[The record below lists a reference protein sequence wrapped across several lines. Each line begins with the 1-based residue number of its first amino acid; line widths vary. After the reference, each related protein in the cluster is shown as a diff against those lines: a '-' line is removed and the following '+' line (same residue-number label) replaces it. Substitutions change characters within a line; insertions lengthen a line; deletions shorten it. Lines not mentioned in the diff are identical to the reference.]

1 MKLALGLL
9 ASALFPAPLR
19 DRWAFRL
26 DLPLATWAVALS
38 FLAAVAG
45 GIAWALGWLAWMEQ
59 ATAVASDAA
68 LRQVSVP
75 NRGGLMF
82 FGPLQ
87 ALAYLFTWTGASLG
101 YVTFTGALRS
111 VVWAA
116 TREVPGDPVVGLSL
130 SLVEWVR
137 ALRQQHRAGTLLR
150 APPADLVRET
160 GAGAMEIVRAEARA
174 DLAPGASVE
183 LDGRFYEVVQVSAGR
198 EGKRTTVVYA
208 LRELPPQRVLRGL
221 VRYR

>member
-9 ASALFPAPLR
+9 AAALFPAPLR
-19 DRWAFRL
+19 DRWAFRF

-59 ATAVASDAA
+59 ATAAASDAA

-87 ALAYLFTWTGASLG
+87 ALAYLFTATGAVLG
-101 YVTFTGALRS
+101 YVTLTGLLRGL
-111 VVWAA
+111 VWAA
-116 TREVPGDPVVGLSL
+116 TREVPGDPLT
-130 SLVEWVR
+130 SLVLTLARELRR
-137 ALRQQHRAGTLLR
+137 ARDRQRAGTLLS

-160 GAGAMEIVRAEARA
+160 GEGEMEIVRAEARA

-183 LDGRFYEVVQVSAGR
+183 VDGRFYEVVQVSTGR